1 MTEEQK
7 QMTMGQVADMKRNLE
22 ENIKNQLIEFMDQTG
37 INSLQIDGWAEARK
51 QITDDFTV
59 ETKRE
64 TNLRVNVINFLNN

>member
-37 INSLQIDGWAEARK
+37 INSLQIDGWVEVRK

>member
-37 INSLQIDGWAEARK
+37 INSLQIDGWAEVRK

>member
-7 QMTMGQVADMKRNLE
+7 QMTMGQVADMKRKLE
-22 ENIKNQLIEFMDQTG
+22 ENIKNQLIEFMEQTG
-37 INSLQIDGWAEARK
+37 INSLQIDGWAEVRK

>member
-22 ENIKNQLIEFMDQTG
+22 ENIKNQLIEFMNQTG
-37 INSLQIDGWAEARK
+37 INSLQIDGWAEIRK
-51 QITDDFTV
+51 QITDGFTV

>member
-1 MTEEQK
+1 MYRRGVTSMNELVTTSNNSNIEIK
-7 QMTMGQVADMKRNLE
+7 TIELE
-22 ENIKNQLIEFMDQTG
+22 TG
-37 INSLQIDGWAEARK
+37 EKKYEIRK